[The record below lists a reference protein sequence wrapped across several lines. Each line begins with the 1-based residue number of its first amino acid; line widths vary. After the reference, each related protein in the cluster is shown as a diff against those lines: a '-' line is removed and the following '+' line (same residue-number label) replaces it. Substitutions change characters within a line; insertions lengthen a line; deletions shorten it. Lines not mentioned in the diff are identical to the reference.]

1 MKILGVTK
9 AALLFIKFPS
19 VSFDQIPNFVWEKVW
34 LLFFILLTVIP
45 LPVKGEEAPSS
56 EKPSTPS
63 AVVQSKTPFPNGSE
77 NGVTWLMTI
86 PTADTLRDGQYNL
99 GLIQGGTI
107 PFHADIGG
115 LWDNL
120 EVGIHGVKLRFLK
133 EGSPWASL
141 AVGATFGYYPSGAY
155 IVGSKSLKDFR
166 AHLGARFLTFKFKE
180 NQEISSN
187 DNMTSGSSGSGMSNS
202 EEDEGPVIIFGGI
215 GKPIPKLDNA
225 LLMLE
230 AGDSINGGVRFFLNS
245 SLQVD
250 VGVRVAWPE
259 RIRNKLGKS
268 IAYNIVSRDTTA
280 YLALNYS
287 SEFKFKGGEKDEK
300 GEP

>member
-1 MKILGVTK
+1 MISSEN
-9 AALLFIKFPS
+9 PS
-19 VSFDQIPNFVWEKVW
+19 VS
-34 LLFFILLTVIP
+34 
-45 LPVKGEEAPSS
+45 S
-56 EKPSTPS
+56 EVVPFPTNRKAGVGKTPSTK
-63 AVVQSKTPFPNGSE
+63 VE
-77 NGVTWLMTI
+77 NGATWLITI
-86 PTADTLRDGQYNL
+86 PTADTLGDGQYNL

-133 EGSPWASL
+133 EGTPWASL

-166 AHLGARFLTFKFKE
+166 AHLGARFLTFKFNE
-180 NQEISSN
+180 NEGVSSS
-187 DNMTSGSSGSGMSNS
+187 DNMNSGSNGDGMSNS
-202 EEDEGPVIIFGGI
+202 DESAESPVIIFGGI
-215 GKPIPKLDNA
+215 SKTIPKLDNA

-245 SLQVD
+245 YLQVD

-280 YLALNYS
+280 YLAFNYS
-287 SEFKFKGGEKDEK
+287 SEFKFKGGKKDEE
-300 GEP
+300 EP

>member
-1 MKILGVTK
+1 
-9 AALLFIKFPS
+9 
-19 VSFDQIPNFVWEKVW
+19 
-34 LLFFILLTVIP
+34 
-45 LPVKGEEAPSS
+45 
-56 EKPSTPS
+56 
-63 AVVQSKTPFPNGSE
+63 
-77 NGVTWLMTI
+77 
-86 PTADTLRDGQYNL
+86 
-99 GLIQGGTI
+99 LIQGGTI
-107 PFHADIGG
+107 PFHADVGG

-133 EGSPWASL
+133 EGSPWASV

-180 NQEISSN
+180 NEEISSN
-187 DNMTSGSSGSGMSNS
+187 DNMNSGSNGGGMSTSSGSSGNGMSTS
-202 EEDEGPVIIFGGI
+202 DEDDESPVIVFGGI
-215 GKPIPKLDNA
+215 DKTIPKLDNA

-230 AGDSINGGVRFFLNS
+230 AGDSLNGGVRFFLTS
-245 SLQVD
+245 YLQVD

-268 IAYNIVSRDTTA
+268 LAYNIVSEDTTA

-287 SEFKFKGGEKDEK
+287 SEFKFKGGEKDEG
-300 GEP
+300 GEH